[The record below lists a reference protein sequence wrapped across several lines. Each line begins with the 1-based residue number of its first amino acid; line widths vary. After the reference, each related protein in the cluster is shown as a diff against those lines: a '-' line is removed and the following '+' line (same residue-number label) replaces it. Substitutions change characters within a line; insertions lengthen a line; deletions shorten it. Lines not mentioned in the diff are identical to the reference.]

1 MDKEIFSNRTMN
13 YLLAINSYRNITKAA
28 ESLYISQ
35 PALSKFLNTLE
46 KRLGFSLF
54 NNIGHTLIPTY
65 EGERFLHYAQL
76 TEQLEQ
82 QLTHEITDWQNQQ
95 SGRLRFALPLMRS
108 PYILPQVIPNFLKM
122 YPHVQ
127 VSVFEEHSDKLKS
140 LIMENKVD
148 FLLSMSEEEIPNT
161 VRCHIRTDRLYLAAP
176 AGQQRFKASTHKQPY
191 PSIDLSL
198 LKEEAF
204 ILQQPGQHTRLTA
217 EKAFAAAG
225 YTPKILLITRSI
237 QAALEL
243 VAQGCGLCFFIETY
257 MNYTKNLPLQI
268 YSISNQYPA
277 TEVYLLWRKG
287 IYMPQYFRDFIE
299 IVKTIN
305 LSGQ

>member
-65 EGERFLHYAQL
+65 EGERFLHYALL

-82 QLTHEITDWQNQQ
+82 QLSHEITDWQNQQ

-122 YPHVQ
+122 YPNVQ
-127 VSVFEEHSDKLKS
+127 VSIYEEHSNKLRN

-161 VRCHIRTDRLYLAAP
+161 VKCHIRTDRLYLAAP
-176 AGQQRFKASTHKQPY
+176 ASQQRFKASSHKQQY

-204 ILQQPGQHTRLTA
+204 ILQQPGQHTRITA
-217 EKAFAAAG
+217 ERAFAAVG
-225 YTPKILLITRSI
+225 YTPKIVLITRSI

-243 VAQGCGLCFFIETY
+243 VARGCGLCFFIETY
-257 MNYTKNLPLQI
+257 INYTKNLPLQI

-287 IYMPQYFRDFIE
+287 IYMPQYFRDFIK
-299 IVKTIN
+299 IVKAIN
-305 LSGQ
+305 PSE

>member
-1 MDKEIFSNRTMN
+1 M
-13 YLLAINSYRNITKAA
+13 A
-28 ESLYISQ
+28 EFNISQ

-65 EGERFLHYAQL
+65 EGERFLHYALL

-82 QLTHEITDWQNQQ
+82 QLSHEITDWQNQQ

-122 YPHVQ
+122 YPNVQ
-127 VSVFEEHSDKLKS
+127 VSIYEEYSNKLRN

-161 VRCHIRTDRLYLAAP
+161 VKCHIRTDRLYLAAP
-176 AGQQRFKASTHKQPY
+176 ASQQRFKASSHKQQY

-204 ILQQPGQHTRLTA
+204 ILQQPGQHTRITA
-217 EKAFAAAG
+217 ERAFAAVG
-225 YTPKILLITRSI
+225 YTPKIVLITRSI

-243 VAQGCGLCFFIETY
+243 VARGCGLCFFIETY
-257 MNYTKNLPLQI
+257 INYTKNLPLHDL
-268 YSISNQYPA
+268 SISNQYPA

-287 IYMPQYFRDFIE
+287 IYMPQYFRDFIK
-299 IVKTIN
+299 IVKAIN
-305 LSGQ
+305 PSE

>member
-13 YLLAINSYRNITKAA
+13 YLLAINNYRNITRAA

-46 KRLGFSLF
+46 KKLGFALF

-65 EGERFLHYAQL
+65 EGERFLHYALL
-76 TEQLEQ
+76 TEELEQ

-108 PYILPQVIPNFLKM
+108 PYILPQVIPDFLKM

-127 VSVFEEHSDKLKS
+127 ISVFEEHSDKLRN
-140 LIMENKVD
+140 LITENKVD
-148 FLLSMSEEEIPNT
+148 FALTMSEEDIPNT
-161 VRCHIRTDRLYLAAP
+161 VKCHIRTDRLYLAAP
-176 AGQQRFKASTHKQPY
+176 ACHKRIDPSSHNGQNY
-191 PSIDLSL
+191 PSIDLSH
-198 LKEEAF
+198 LKDEYF
-204 ILQQPGQHTRLTA
+204 ILQQPGQHTRMTA

-225 YTPKILLITRSI
+225 YSPKILLITRSI

-243 VAQGCGLCFFIETY
+243 VARGCGVCFFIETY

-268 YSISNQYPA
+268 YSVDNQYPA
-277 TEVYLLWRKG
+277 TEVYLIWRKG

-305 LSGQ
+305 ISG